1 MARMNQVW
9 FETLTFSRADS
20 AQNQILLKELQER
33 VARSEIR
40 IVDVRRHQDVLVI
53 TFRTLQRDGPQP
65 TN

>member
-20 AQNQILLKELQER
+20 SQNQILLKELQER

>member
-1 MARMNQVW
+1 MAGMNRVW

-65 TN
+65 TH